1 MQKGKVCSERI
12 QEWRYFYF
20 LKYFIQKL
28 TWMLL
33 RQFHLGNNL
42 LTHIR
47 ENADFSFQK
56 FQQLP
61 SAKANFK
68 GCRNVIDVVRD
79 NLTVCPEVF
88 FDFGMNCQ
96 CFSEHDWNLD
106 RKSSCSH
113 FQTWNG
119 HKFGQCDSWFYHYQT
134 TVDYSLLID

>member
-1 MQKGKVCSERI
+1 MS
-12 QEWRYFYF
+12 
-20 LKYFIQKL
+20 
-28 TWMLL
+28 L

-96 CFSEHDWNLD
+96 CFSEHD
-106 RKSSCSH
+106 
-113 FQTWNG
+113 
-119 HKFGQCDSWFYHYQT
+119 
-134 TVDYSLLID
+134 